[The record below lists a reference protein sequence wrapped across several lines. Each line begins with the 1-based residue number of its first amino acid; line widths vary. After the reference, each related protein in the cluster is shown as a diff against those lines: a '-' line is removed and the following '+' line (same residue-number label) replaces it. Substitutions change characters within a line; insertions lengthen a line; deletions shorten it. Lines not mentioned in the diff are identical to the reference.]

1 MYLCLNCWPVYLS
14 VSDVLVSVSVSD
26 VLASVS
32 VSGVLASVSVSDV
45 LAKCDT
51 MYEVV
56 THIAVARKKEQEPVQ
71 GFGIKPQSVVYT
83 QLSLLGAMLSIQR
96 IINSLQET
104 LNSTQCSV
112 EPIKRSFKLH
122 SVST

>member
-1 MYLCLNCWPVYLS
+1 M
-14 VSDVLVSVSVSD
+14 SD

-32 VSGVLASVSVSDV
+32 VSDVFFSVSVSDVLASVSVSDV

-71 GFGIKPQSVVYT
+71 GFGIKPNQCTHNSVYCV
-83 QLSLLGAMLSIQR
+83 L
-96 IINSLQET
+96 
-104 LNSTQCSV
+104 CS
-112 EPIKRSFKLH
+112 PFRGS
-122 SVST
+122 